1 MAYDSALATKLA
13 NQVKHDLK
21 AAERKK
27 ESWCGMTRWFLW
39 SAAARHGIV
48 EIVDPA
54 NSPVGRCQRASWS
67 EKGHK
72 RTLDVAWRRVF
83 AD

>member
-13 NQVKHDLK
+13 KEVR
-21 AAERKK
+21 RKLDSMRRK
-27 ESWCGMTRWFLW
+27 NESWCGMTRWFLW

-48 EIVDPA
+48 EIVDRAKAQWGDWRGIKVKP
-54 NSPVGRCQRASWS
+54 GCQ
-67 EKGHK
+67 

-83 AD
+83 AG

>member
-1 MAYDSALATKLA
+1 MAYDSALAAKLA
-13 NQVKHDLK
+13 KEVRRNLDSMR
-21 AAERKK
+21 RKN

-54 NSPVGRCQRASWS
+54 KAQWGDRRGV
-67 EKGHK
+67 EIKKGHK
-72 RTLDVAWRRVF
+72 RTLDVAWRRIF
-83 AD
+83 AG

>member
-1 MAYDSALATKLA
+1 MAYDPELATRLA
-13 NQVKHDLK
+13 KEVKRELR
-21 AAERKK
+21 AMERKK

-48 EIVDPA
+48 EIVDATKAQWGDP
-54 NSPVGRCQRASWS
+54 SGMKVK
-67 EKGHK
+67 KGHK
-72 RTLDVAWRRVF
+72 RTLNQAWRRVF